1 MTISCASLKKTFL
14 EYFQNHDH
22 TILPSSSLIPKG
34 DNSLLFVNSGM
45 VPFKNYFLGTEHSKH
60 ARVATSQK
68 SLRAGG
74 KHNDIDQIGH
84 TKRHHTFFEMLGNF
98 SFGDYFKDKA
108 IYYAWDF
115 IANVLKIDKS
125 RLYVTVH
132 VEDDEAFALWS
143 QYISPDRIYR
153 MKSNFWSMGDT
164 GPCGPC
170 SEIFYDLGDHLQG
183 SIVEDYGDRYLE
195 IWNLVFMSY
204 EQTIIDGKS
213 HMRELQTKCVDTGT
227 GLERLAVV
235 MNGLD
240 DTFLLNEFSSL
251 IAHIAQRT
259 HIDYAIA
266 LQTPACKILADH
278 TRSIA
283 FLLSENILPGN
294 DGREY
299 VVRKLIRRCARFIY
313 SLTNSTTEFGLLSE
327 LIGLFSEQTDYPE
340 IKQNLEYIQ
349 RVLTEENERFGHV
362 LANGMEKI
370 NHIIAHAKKEQQNQI
385 TGIDAFN
392 LYQTY
397 GFPLEITVDIAKEH
411 GLIVNEEEYHAAQLK
426 HKELAQQS
434 WHGSHGIEYVLED
447 LPDTD
452 FLGYTRNN
460 CNTYI
465 ICFIKDGKRVSSI
478 QKGDIADVIVAETT
492 FYGEGGGQ
500 IGDIGV
506 ILYDDVE
513 NAVTNTT
520 IVDNIYLHRICAEID
535 MEANESVICMIDIAR
550 RKKLKAHHT
559 ATHLLNYALRIVLG
573 EHVTQKGSLV
583 SAEKLR
589 FDFTHTK
596 SMTDEE
602 ISKVEEIVNG
612 LIYEALPVTTSIT
625 EYDDAIEEGC
635 ITCPGEA
642 YPAMVRVIK
651 VERNNI
657 GVSSELCCGTHVS
670 NTFEIGFFKISKES
684 SVGSY
689 TRRIEA
695 LCGLDA
701 IAYVNQNLKLL
712 ADTCDALKTTPSQ
725 ILEKIKKLSTTK
737 TQPANKNITEEMIEI
752 IRNDVVGCVVYTD
765 DTSTE
770 IMQHLS
776 KKYSAYKFLT
786 IGMMDV
792 STGNIRFIIK
802 ANADVKDIL
811 NIAELAQKLRNIG
824 AKCGGD
830 NIQIQG
836 SILCSKEAFIEQ
848 LK

>member
-1 MTISCASLKKTFL
+1 MTISCVSLKKTFL
-14 EYFQNHDH
+14 EYFQRNEH

-60 ARVATSQK
+60 SRVATSQK

-115 IANVLKIDKS
+115 ISNVLKLDKS
-125 RLYVTVH
+125 RLYVTIH

-143 QYISPDRIYR
+143 QYIAPERIYR

-170 SEIFYDLGDHLQG
+170 SEIFYDLGDHLEG

-240 DTFLLNEFSSL
+240 DTFLLHEFSSL
-251 IAHIAQRT
+251 IEHIAT
-259 HIDYAIA
+259 HIKMDYQTA
-266 LQTPACKILADH
+266 LKTPACKILADH
-278 TRSIA
+278 TRAIA

-313 SLTNSTTEFGLLSE
+313 SLTNSTTEFALLGE
-327 LIGLFSEQTDYPE
+327 LITLFGEQTDYSE
-340 IKQNLEYIQ
+340 IKQNMEYIQ
-349 RVLTEENERFGHV
+349 RVLAEENERFGHV
-362 LANGMEKI
+362 LANGMDKI
-370 NHIIAHAKKEQQNQI
+370 NTIISNRTSEQI
-385 TGIDAFN
+385 SGTDAFN

-397 GFPLEITVDIAKEH
+397 GFPLEITIDIAKEH
-411 GLIVNEEEYHAAQLK
+411 NLTVNEQEYHDAQLK

-434 WHGSHGIEYVLED
+434 WQGVHGIEYALED
-447 LPDTD
+447 IPVTD
-452 FLGYTRNN
+452 FIGYTRNH
-460 CNTYI
+460 CSTRI
-465 ICFIKDGKRVSSI
+465 ICFVKDGKKVYSI
-478 QKGDIADVIVAETT
+478 DKGDIADVIVAETT

-500 IGDIGV
+500 IGDTGV
-506 ILYDDVE
+506 LVYEGVE
-513 NAVTNTT
+513 NHVINTT
-520 IVDNIYLHRICAEID
+520 IVDNIYLHRICSEIE
-535 MEANESVICMIDIAR
+535 MTAGESIDCIIDIAR
-550 RKKLKAHHT
+550 RKKLKSYHT
-559 ATHLLNYALRIVLG
+559 ATHLLNHALRKVLG

-583 SAEKLR
+583 SADKLR

-596 SMTDEE
+596 AMTDTE
-602 ISKVEEIVNG
+602 IAQVEDIVNG
-612 LIYEALPVTTSIT
+612 LIYESLPVKTSISDY
-625 EYDDAIEEGC
+625 EDAVEEGC

-642 YPAMVRVIK
+642 YPSIVRVIT
-651 VERNNI
+651 VERNQEN
-657 GVSSELCCGTHVS
+657 VSAELCCGTHVS
-670 NTFEIGFFKISKES
+670 NTFDIGLFKISKES

-701 IAYVNQNLKLL
+701 ISYINQHLKRLQD
-712 ADTCDALKTTPSQ
+712 ACDVLKTTPDQ
-725 ILEKIKKLSTTK
+725 ILDKIKKISDNKSRSVT
-737 TQPANKNITEEMIEI
+737 KNITEELIEVT
-752 IRNDVVGCVVYTD
+752 RNNIDGYVVFVDSTD
-765 DTSTE
+765 TE
-770 IMQHLS
+770 IMQQIS
-776 KKYSAYKFLT
+776 KKYAACKFLT
-786 IGMMDV
+786 ICMLDV
-792 STGNIRFIIK
+792 SKGNIRFLIK
-802 ANADVKDIL
+802 ANTDVRDVL
-811 NIAELAQKLRNIG
+811 QIAELAEKLRYIG

-830 NIQIQG
+830 SIQIHG
-836 SILCSKEAFIEQ
+836 SIACSKDVLLAQF
-848 LK
+848 K